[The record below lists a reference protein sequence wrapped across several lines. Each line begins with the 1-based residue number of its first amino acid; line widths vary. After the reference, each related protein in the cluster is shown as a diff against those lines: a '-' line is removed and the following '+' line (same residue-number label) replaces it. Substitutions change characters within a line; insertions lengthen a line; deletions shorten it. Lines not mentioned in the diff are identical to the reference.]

1 MLVFP
6 NTWNSNV
13 THVPDFKFKSSGLFY
28 TYFKPAH
35 TLFCGIHTTC
45 GIWSRTKDARKQ
57 HVCLNLASPHW
68 ELRDLQYEAVFMRGE
83 IRYVVWRSQD
93 CYSLRY
99 KLLFLPCYCF
109 SIWSIVSC
117 TISQLKIK
125 QCVLIECI
133 IIFCEIYFQLLWW
146 KIFREASGRILKI
159 VMLTF
164 FLLSSYP
171 QTWDI
176 NLRTTILTIVTSTQ
190 IDRMEVKSRT
200 GFDLRQSKKNHERTI
215 PQGVEPWPCLWSL
228 QGQIQLDT
236 EIN

>member
-1 MLVFP
+1 M
-6 NTWNSNV
+6 
-13 THVPDFKFKSSGLFY
+13 PDFKFKSSGLFY

-164 FLLSSYP
+164 FYNP
-171 QTWDI
+171 H
-176 NLRTTILTIVTSTQ
+176 ILKHETLTFEQ
-190 IDRMEVKSRT
+190 
-200 GFDLRQSKKNHERTI
+200 QSW
-215 PQGVEPWPCLWSL
+215 Q
-228 QGQIQLDT
+228 
-236 EIN
+236 